1 MSCQVQHIKPAKK
14 NVSKATLINGQTQ
27 RFQVWS
33 RYWSILVFKCHFVG
47 YSIDEKAVHPKLISA
62 RMLEFS

>member
-27 RFQVWS
+27 RS

-47 YSIDEKAVHPKLISA
+47 YSIDEKAVHSKLISA